1 MPSAMHKQAAGRA
14 VGAMAAVPGR
24 SALRAVRSGAAV
36 RPRATALRWPGTA
49 RRVGG
54 SKCSGCV
61 GSRSSFAAA
70 PQHPGVEAARADGM
84 AGSQQALQRQMA
96 GMLTPLASLLLAPL
110 PSGATL
116 LDTTDGDFVGL
127 DIFVAMN
134 IALLLFLVALPSLLG
149 TEFFKGDGKK

>member
-70 PQHPGVEAARADGM
+70 PRRPGVEAARADGM